1 MRPYSYLM
9 SASGAG
15 DSHYVE
21 LPESKFLDLLQCA
34 LLQVEVDETWY
45 LAAYR
50 DVQDA
55 VRAGLV
61 PSARAHYIRAGY
73 FENRFP
79 RPIRVDEAWY
89 LSEYQDVVEAIRAGI
104 FSSAAQH
111 FERDGFREGRLPEP
125 GWSLL
130 GAKLEVV
137 AL

>member
-9 SASGAG
+9 NTNGG

-21 LPESKFLDLLQCA
+21 LLESKFLDLLCC
-34 LLQVEVDETWY
+34 LLAQVEVDENFY
-45 LAAYR
+45 LSAYR

-55 VRAGLV
+55 VQAGLV

-79 RPIRVDEAWY
+79 RSIPVDEEWY
-89 LSEYQDVVEAIRAGI
+89 LSEYQDVVEAIRAGMV
-104 FSSAAQH
+104 SSAAQH
-111 FERDGFREGRLPEP
+111 FERDGFKEGRLPEL

-130 GAKLEVV
+130 GTKFYQDAF
-137 AL
+137 